1 MVELSGRSAGSA
13 PAMNVELVA
22 VERRIWSG
30 EATYVFARTM
40 EGEIGV
46 LPHHIPVMAQLVDDA
61 TVRIDSVD
69 GDQLVF
75 AVDGGFLSVSEKGVT
90 ILAEEAELAA
100 DVDVEQAQRDAESDD
115 ARVSARGRARLRAV
129 GRSD

>member
-1 MVELSGRSAGSA
+1 MAQM
-13 PAMNVELVA
+13 PVELVA
-22 VERRIWSG
+22 VERRVWSG
-30 EATYVFARTM
+30 EATFVFARTL

-46 LPHHIPVMAQLVDDA
+46 LPHHIPLMAQLVDDA

-69 GDQLVF
+69 GEQFVF
-75 AVDGGFLSVSEKGVT
+75 AVDGGFLSVSENGVT

-100 DVDVEQAQRDAESDD
+100 DIDIEQAQRDAESDD
-115 ARVSARGRARLRAV
+115 PKAQARGRARLRAV